1 VRSPSRAHQVIAQAA
16 NALGTRIRGKPI
28 TDVQVHNW
36 DERGAFEGKTVSHP
50 GRPVGGSEVAFPDD
64 TVGVVAGLA
73 KALDRNP
80 RSFHE
85 AVLFVAGQE
94 LGIGTRALQGAYDF
108 MYGRLRNGL
117 WKSRKLRRR
126 LRAPAGV
133 FPKPLDWL
141 TRKTLFEL
149 ALGEVP
155 ISYGIDAVIE
165 FLGLPDDL
173 TSFPPDPEARDY
185 PEFGEMIRCVELDE
199 LRREVRK
206 LSREELNWAILCVS
220 ILLSFAV
227 SLARFVDLTES
238 SIDIPGLAPDAAE
251 SARHVLR
258 TLVYGGRILTR
269 MFGSLG
275 DNSEEYLAAF
285 VAPILLALLRRLPA
299 RARTDFDNSIRAASE
314 AHTRLVAMTSL
325 VESVQPELR
334 RLLSF
339 DAAQRLAEASQ
350 DERDTVRAAA
360 LSWTESHPTELACL
374 LGGSKFK
381 QLGGG

>member
-1 VRSPSRAHQVIAQAA
+1 VRDPSRAHKVIAQAA
-16 NALGTRIRGKPI
+16 NALGARIRGKPI

-36 DERGAFEGKTVSHP
+36 DERGAFDGKTVSHP

-85 AVLFVAGQE
+85 AALFVAGQE
-94 LGIGTRALQGAYDF
+94 LGIGTRALQDAYDF
-108 MYGRLRNGL
+108 IYGRLRNGL
-117 WKSRKLRRR
+117 WKTRKLRRR
-126 LRAPAGV
+126 LRAPAGA

-141 TRKTLFEL
+141 TRATLFEL

-155 ISYGIDAVIE
+155 ISYGIDAVVG

-173 TSFPPDPEARDY
+173 TSFPPDPTALDY
-185 PEFGEMIRCVELDE
+185 PEFAEMIRCVELDE

-206 LSREELNWAILCVS
+206 LSREELNWAILCARL
-220 ILLSFAV
+220 LLSFAV

-238 SIDIPGLAPDAAE
+238 PIDIPGLAPDVAE

-258 TLVYGGRILTR
+258 TLVFGGRTLR
-269 MFGSLG
+269 RLFALAG
-275 DNSEEYLAAF
+275 DDSEEYLAAF
-285 VAPILLALLRRLPA
+285 VAPILLVLLRRLPSRA
-299 RARTDFDNSIRAASE
+299 RADFSDSIRAASE
-314 AHTRLVAMTSL
+314 ALPRVLAMTAL
-325 VESVQPELR
+325 AESVQPELR

-339 DAAQRLAEASQ
+339 NAGQRLEEAAQ
-350 DERDTVRAAA
+350 DERDAVRVAA
-360 LSWTESHPTELACL
+360 LAWTETHPMEAARLMGKGL
-374 LGGSKFK
+374 PSGDPG
-381 QLGGG
+381 Q